1 MGSERVLKRL
11 ADFFC
16 EASVLVSVLGVLEMV
31 VANFN
36 APVKLTT
43 WQFFE
48 VLGISFGTGVVFFLI
63 GCTIESRF
71 PQKSNET
78 E

>member
-1 MGSERVLKRL
+1 MFLNDLNGKFHRRKEQLRGFLGSERVLKRL

-36 APVKLTT
+36 APVKLTRS
-43 WQFFE
+43 QFF
-48 VLGISFGTGVVFFLI
+48 
-63 GCTIESRF
+63 
-71 PQKSNET
+71 
-78 E
+78 